1 MSKFLDKLK
10 EQIKMH
16 EGVETVVYLD
26 TEGIET
32 IGVGRNLKDRGLS
45 DDEID
50 FMLDNDIIICENELT
65 QSFDWYTD
73 LDDIRKRVLID
84 MTFNLGMPR
93 LKKFSKMI
101 SAIEEK
107 EWTLASKEMLNSKWA
122 NQVGNRANRL
132 SEMMEIGEDYIG

>member
-1 MSKFLDKLK
+1 
-10 EQIKMH
+10 MH

>member
-1 MSKFLDKLK
+1 
-10 EQIKMH
+10 
-16 EGVETVVYLD
+16 
-26 TEGIET
+26 
-32 IGVGRNLKDRGLS
+32 
-45 DDEID
+45 
-50 FMLDNDIIICENELT
+50 
-65 QSFDWYTD
+65 
-73 LDDIRKRVLID
+73 

>member
-73 LDDIRKRVLID
+73 
-84 MTFNLGMPR
+84 
-93 LKKFSKMI
+93 
-101 SAIEEK
+101 
-107 EWTLASKEMLNSKWA
+107 
-122 NQVGNRANRL
+122 
-132 SEMMEIGEDYIG
+132 